1 MRADDDGFIGNPK
14 RISRLIGASEDDLN
28 LLIAKRFLLVFENG
42 VIVIKHWRMHNTL
55 AKNRYHETQYL
66 DEKRMLKLK
75 DNGSYSF
82 DSGTPLDDSLL
93 VDMFKN
99 SDSKKLIGE
108 QAENKRR
115 TNGEHSE
122 NADIDL
128 GLDIDIDLDLDK
140 DIDLDLDKD
149 KDKEIDTEG
158 NISAPEV
165 AENVPDEPVPPRER
179 IDYTNIMNLYN
190 SICVSFPT
198 CRNLSD
204 NRKKMIKACFKN
216 GIKGEDFE
224 RAFRLSE
231 ESSFLKGMNNRGWS
245 ANFDWIIKPNNI
257 VKILD
262 GNYTQNTNTPRND
275 LKGANSGSNDSL
287 EDFYSMASEWANN
300 G

>member
-1 MRADDDGFIGNPK
+1 
-14 RISRLIGASEDDLN
+14 
-28 LLIAKRFLLVFENG
+28 
-42 VIVIKHWRMHNTL
+42 
-55 AKNRYHETQYL
+55 
-66 DEKRMLKLK
+66 
-75 DNGSYSF
+75 
-82 DSGTPLDDSLL
+82 
-93 VDMFKN
+93 
-99 SDSKKLIGE
+99 
-108 QAENKRR
+108 
-115 TNGEHSE
+115 
-122 NADIDL
+122 
-128 GLDIDIDLDLDK
+128 
-140 DIDLDLDKD
+140 
-149 KDKEIDTEG
+149 
-158 NISAPEV
+158 
-165 AENVPDEPVPPRER
+165 
-179 IDYTNIMNLYN
+179 MNLYN

-262 GNYTQNTNTPRND
+262 GNYTQNTNTSTTS
-275 LKGANSGSNDSL
+275 KFASNSDSSNSL